1 MPEQLT
7 RHPEVTLQVLRSA
20 GARCGEGV
28 PQQILKTCPRD
39 RFCQLPGGEIC
50 VYGLDGAAAMT
61 QITPADWQALCP
73 LAGARQGGTPSMV
86 LPGARQGATQSM
98 ALPGAQQGD
107 TPLMALAGAAA
118 VGLLAGLLVAAALAR
133 WRRGRRQS

>member
-20 GARCGEGV
+20 GARCGEGA
-28 PQQILKTCPRD
+28 PQQILKTCPRE

-61 QITPADWQALCP
+61 QITPADWQALGP
-73 LAGARQGGTPSMV
+73 LAGAR
-86 LPGARQGATQSM
+86 
-98 ALPGAQQGD
+98 QGD

-133 WRRGRRQS
+133 WRRGRHEP